1 MTISELGGFQRKLKI
16 GGGFT
21 GIVPLLKQ
29 QDESGSSYNLLG
41 IWQFQSLVD
50 FKGRKEGR
58 TEVVDFI

>member
-1 MTISELGGFQRKLKI
+1 LKI